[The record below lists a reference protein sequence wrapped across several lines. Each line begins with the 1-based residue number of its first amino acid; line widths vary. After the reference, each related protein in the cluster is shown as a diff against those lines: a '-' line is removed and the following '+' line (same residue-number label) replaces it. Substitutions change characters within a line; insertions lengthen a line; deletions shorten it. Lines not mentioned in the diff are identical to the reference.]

1 MIRQQGSW
9 KRQVRSA
16 VLEARR
22 RAQRLMAVAQFFD
35 GIGARRASRSIQM
48 RAMAY
53 EGRAEAIR
61 RRYFAVVY
69 V

>member
-1 MIRQQGSW
+1 MISQQGSW
-9 KRQVRSA
+9 KRQVRSV
-16 VLEARR
+16 VLGART
-22 RAQRLMAVAQFFD
+22 RAQRLMAVAQFFE

-61 RRYFAVVY
+61 RRYFAALY
-69 V
+69 A